1 MRDFSITIL
10 RNDGQTV
17 CVHLHKVYE
26 HGTYCIVYNN
36 SYCYIGPM
44 VRSRSLLAV
53 LLARDEALELSLEL
67 ALEGGLEDWRR
78 VMPPALEGPL
88 LLLMELVLLRGDI
101 PVK

>member
-1 MRDFSITIL
+1 MVKRYIY
-10 RNDGQTV
+10 
-17 CVHLHKVYE
+17 LHKVYE

-36 SYCYIGPM
+36 GYYYIGPM

-53 LLARDEALELSLEL
+53 VLLARDEALEL

-78 VMPPALEGPL
+78 MTPPALEAPL

-101 PVK
+101 PVM

>member
-1 MRDFSITIL
+1 MVKQYIY
-10 RNDGQTV
+10 
-17 CVHLHKVYE
+17 LHKVYE

-36 SYCYIGPM
+36 GYYYIGPM

-53 LLARDEALELSLEL
+53 VLLARDEALEL

-78 VMPPALEGPL
+78 VTPPALEAPL

-101 PVK
+101 PVM